1 MAGSISSVSGG
12 TGLGRFEVALLKKQ
26 QDVQKQQG
34 EAQVELI
41 RQAARIAK
49 QPPSRIAPGR
59 LDVTA

>member
-1 MAGSISSVSGG
+1 MAGSVSSVNGG
-12 TGLGRFEVALLKKQ
+12 AALGRYEIALLKKQ

-49 QPPSRIAPGR
+49 QPPARIVPGR
-59 LDVTA
+59 LDVVA